1 MEDIQVKEL
10 VEMIAKALAEHPE
23 EIHVTEII
31 GHQISVIELR
41 AAKTDLGKIIGKE
54 GRNAHALRTL
64 VNAAAT
70 KLRKRAV
77 LEILE

>member
-1 MEDIQVKEL
+1 MEHIQIKKL
-10 VEMIAKALAEHPE
+10 VEVMARVLVDDPSQVTVN
-23 EIHVTEII
+23 EIVGE
-31 GHQISVIELR
+31 QISVFEIR
-41 AAKTDLGKIIGKE
+41 AARSDLGKIIGKQ
-54 GRNAHALRTL
+54 GQNALAMRTI